1 MADSAGADPEPPTSL
16 YRPDGELFVP
26 SIAARG
32 PWSPDA
38 QHGGP
43 VAALLCRA
51 AERVESAGKMT
62 VVRLTVELLKPVP
75 LAPLTVRAQL
85 RRPGRRGQL
94 GETPLPHGE
103 TEVALATALRIRVE
117 PVAVADAVPL
127 PGGSPEGL
135 QPPPPPSDDIPPFAD
150 ARWPWLDT
158 IGMDLRFVAGS
169 LDEPGPA
176 TAWFR
181 MRMPLVEGESPSPAH
196 RVLG

>member
-1 MADSAGADPEPPTSL
+1 MADSAGADPEHPTSL

-85 RRPGRRGQL
+85 RRPGRRVQL
-94 GETPLPHGE
+94 VELAVLHGE
-103 TEVALATALRIRVE
+103 TAYEFTTL
-117 PVAVADAVPL
+117 
-127 PGGSPEGL
+127 GGSAGG
-135 QPPPPPSDDIPPFAD
+135 QP
-150 ARWPWLDT
+150 
-158 IGMDLRFVAGS
+158 MAGS
-169 LDEPGPA
+169 ERA
-176 TAWFR
+176 
-181 MRMPLVEGESPSPAH
+181 PAH
-196 RVLG
+196 REEVAT